1 MAGRQSN
8 QDESLRRFYRRV
20 WKQDVVPLLR
30 GRRKKERE
38 KAARVSGKIAA
49 TAGLFVDRLLGLK
62 GRPFARSM
70 TVMGSSLG
78 AMLPD
83 VWDWKW
89 LRHADESQ
97 RKVVDEQVRRRV
109 AELPVAEALDL
120 FGLSPTATRDEL
132 KQAWRAASLK
142 HHPDKTTDESRQ
154 TEFHLRFVTYRSAYE
169 CLCKAYDDGRL
180 PEPCSSEKEKGS
192 G

>member
-1 MAGRQSN
+1 MTQHPSN
-8 QDESLRRFYRRV
+8 QDQSLRRFYRRV
-20 WKQDVVPLLR
+20 WKHDVAPLLR

-38 KAARVSGKIAA
+38 KAARVGGKIAA

-70 TVMGSSLG
+70 TVMGTSLG

-89 LRHADESQ
+89 LHEADESQ
-97 RKVVDEQVRRRV
+97 RKVVDEQVSRRV
-109 AELPVAEALDL
+109 AELPEAEALEL
-120 FGLSPTATRDEL
+120 FGLSPTATRDDL

-142 HHPDKTTDESRQ
+142 HHPDKAADESRQ
-154 TEFHLRFVTYRSAYE
+154 AEFHLRFLTYRAAYE
-169 CLCKAYDDGRL
+169 RLCKAYDDGRL
-180 PEPCSSEKEKGS
+180 PQEEPS